1 MVNSSL
7 KVVGLGEEPYE
18 ANWNPNELLEHFGL
32 VPVEKQLIGNK
43 MGASRLVFTVL
54 LMNLSHLR

>member
-1 MVNSSL
+1 M
-7 KVVGLGEEPYE
+7 GEEPYE